1 MRRALILLAG
11 LGLVF
16 ALVPSVAAAPVGV
29 LKAADLYAGQ
39 TTDVGDIYVW
49 NDATKLYVEIDLVAG
64 WCMTESH
71 VAVASAVS
79 GIPQTATGN
88 PIPGKFAEGDK
99 YDPCEDGDTFEFAL
113 SGFDTTPVIAVHAK
127 VWEKTLSYAT
137 IVSNAGTSNPVAFA
151 ETYPNFGAPV
161 DAVVPAYAPGSWPT
175 IPGASYI
182 SNQAPGDPF
191 NVNRWRRATE
201 TLAVPGWPVGGELW
215 VNSDNYEFTK
225 LNGTEIQ
232 RDQDAA
238 PATVEGTAPEPAG
251 VSPQTWQTIEHVGF
265 MPKSGTNTFT
275 FVFRNSTWAGAPGFT
290 DNPTGLAYKARVCY
304 YAHSETA
311 WAGTLD
317 FPGSN
322 WATYLQYHFNPV
334 V

>member
-1 MRRALILLAG
+1 MKGSSSIRRAGVAATVIALVGMLAG
-11 LGLVF
+11 ATSASAIVF
-16 ALVPSVAAAPVGV
+16 STY
-29 LKAADLYAGQ
+29 DLFAGQ
-39 TTDVGDIYVW
+39 DTDIGDVHVW
-49 NDATKLYVEIDLVAG
+49 NDATYYYLDIHISSDWCITESQVIAATAVTAIPQSNGNPVPGQFPVKQKYGACIDHAWFRFPVAG
-64 WCMTESH
+64 LGTDPYFAVH
-71 VAVASAVS
+71 VKAWEKVTSSAV
-79 GIPQTATGN
+79 
-88 PIPGKFAEGDK
+88 
-99 YDPCEDGDTFEFAL
+99 
-113 SGFDTTPVIAVHAK
+113 
-127 VWEKTLSYAT
+127 
-137 IVSNAGTSNPVAFA
+137 IVSNAGDSIAVAS
-151 ETYPNFGAPV
+151 TYPSFGAAGPA
-161 DAVVPAYAPGSWPT
+161 AVASYAGWPAIS
-175 IPGASYI
+175 GASYI
-182 SNQAPGDPF
+182 SNTAAGDPF
-191 NVNRWRRATE
+191 NVNMWRRVTE
-201 TLAVPGWPVGGELW
+201 TLSVPGWPVGGELW